1 MTFLPNGFLI
11 GKHCNILAWDP
22 IIELNNFSDMTYD
35 PVAELWLHLSERA
48 AALLNKEW
56 CQSRRIHPHEWS
68 DTNKV
73 LIVDVSEAMHIV
85 DGCGGYR
92 CQASW
97 GLSSERQA
105 DFSSNKRKHRWTSS
119 MRFSSAWTALCFL
132 LINEA
137 SKECTGTPKYLIL
150 LLT

>member
-11 GKHCNILAWDP
+11 GKHCNILACDR

-48 AALLNKEW
+48 AALLNEEW

-73 LIVDVSEAMHIV
+73 LIVDVSEAMHIQWMDV
-85 DGCGGYR
+85 EDIGAR
-92 CQASW
+92 HPEAFHQSD
-97 GLSSERQA
+97 RQ
-105 DFSSNKRKHRWTSS
+105 TSAAT
-119 MRFSSAWTALCFL
+119 RE
-132 LINEA
+132 N
-137 SKECTGTPKYLIL
+137 TGELAA
-150 LLT
+150 